1 MPWEDY
7 IADNE
12 RIISTFHHR
21 KKKLTTVIGVT
32 ENRSFFYQKR
42 KTMEVMV
49 SSKWRLGLLNL
60 RTWKPPPILY
70 LITLILFIVGI
81 VAGAIGSSTGIP
93 YLWAILIIPLMLLIA
108 IYLGTGGTLITYI
121 GTNRIIRTRR
131 NVEQLVEFVR
141 LIHSLEPI
149 SKKYHKGAS
158 TPQLLS
164 GGAGKAC
171 MAVLGF
177 LVTIGI
183 ILGVVLPQVL

>member
-1 MPWEDY
+1 MPWEDF

-12 RIISTFHHR
+12 KIISTFHHR

-49 SSKWRLGLLNL
+49 SSKARLGLLNL

-70 LITLILFIVGI
+70 LITLIFLIVAI
-81 VAGAIGSSTGIP
+81 VAGAFLP
-93 YLWAILIIPLMLLIA
+93 YLFALLIIPLMLLVA
-108 IYLGTGGTLITYI
+108 IYLGTGGTLTTFI

-141 LIHSLEPI
+141 LIHSLDPI
-149 SKKYHKGAS
+149 SNKYHSGPS
-158 TPQLLS
+158 TPQLL
-164 GGAGKAC
+164 GGKGGKAC
-171 MAVLGF
+171 IPVIGF
-177 LVTIGI
+177 LVTIM
-183 ILGVVLPQVL
+183 ILIAFIPMMIRSF